1 MKKVHADCDSI
12 PPAGQH
18 KMEKRDVLLLLAVAV
33 VWGVNFAVIKT
44 GLRSVPPLFL
54 VVLRYLFVILPLIFF
69 VRKPAVSW
77 RTMAAYALLSG
88 VGQFSLLFYSLKI
101 GMPAGLASV
110 VMQSQAIF
118 TLILSARFMGERIGR
133 AQLAGI
139 GLAAVG
145 LGLIAGPAEAG
156 ATSVPK
162 AAFLITLLAAFC
174 WSSSNLI
181 VKRASEESLRNGRT
195 LDMMEMI
202 VWSSIFVPLPMLGLS
217 LVGDGPDAVLQSVA
231 QIDAAAV
238 LAVLYLVILSTLFA
252 YSAWNQMIAKYSAG
266 RVAPFSLLVPVT
278 GLLGGMLFHKE
289 QLDPLQWA
297 GIAAVIAGLVF
308 FQLGERRPKAR

>member
-1 MKKVHADCDSI
+1 MKEVRTDCGAAPS
-12 PPAGQH
+12 AGR
-18 KMEKRDVLLLLAVAV
+18 KMERRDVLLLLAVAV
-33 VWGVNFAVIKT
+33 VWGVNFAVVKT

-54 VVLRYLFVILPLIFF
+54 VFLRYLFIVLPLIFF
-69 VRKPAVSW
+69 VKKPAVSW
-77 RTMAAYALLSG
+77 RTMAGYALLSG
-88 VGQFSLLFYSLKI
+88 VGQFSFLFYSLKI

-118 TLILSARFMGERIGR
+118 TLILSAQFMGERIGG

-145 LGLIAGPAEAG
+145 LGLIGGPFG
-156 ATSVPK
+156 AAAVPT
-162 AAFLITLLAAFC
+162 AAFLMNLLAAFC

-181 VKRASEESLRNGRT
+181 VKRASEESLRNGRN

-217 LVGDGPDAVLQSVA
+217 LVGDGPSAVLQSLA

-238 LAVLYLVILSTLFA
+238 LSILYLVVLSTLFA
-252 YSAWNQMIAKYSAG
+252 YSAWNQMIATYSAG

-278 GLLGGMLFHKE
+278 GLLGGMLFHE
-289 QLDPLQWA
+289 ERVTPLQWA
-297 GIAAVIAGLVF
+297 GIAAVVAGLAV
-308 FQLGERRPKAR
+308 FQLGERRPHAR

>member
-1 MKKVHADCDSI
+1 MKEVRTDCGAAPS
-12 PPAGQH
+12 AGR
-18 KMEKRDVLLLLAVAV
+18 KMERRDVLLLLAVAV
-33 VWGVNFAVIKT
+33 VWGVNFAVVKT

-54 VVLRYLFVILPLIFF
+54 VFLRYLFIVLPLIFF
-69 VRKPAVSW
+69 VKKPAVSW
-77 RTMAAYALLSG
+77 RTMAGYALLSG
-88 VGQFSLLFYSLKI
+88 VGQFSFLFYSLKI

-118 TLILSARFMGERIGR
+118 TLILSAQFMGERIGG

-145 LGLIAGPAEAG
+145 LGLIGGPFG
-156 ATSVPK
+156 AAAVPT
-162 AAFLITLLAAFC
+162 AAFLMNLLAAFC

-181 VKRASEESLRNGRT
+181 VKRASEESLRNGRN

-217 LVGDGPDAVLQSVA
+217 LVGDGPSAVLQSLA

-238 LAVLYLVILSTLFA
+238 LSVLYLVVLSTLFA
-252 YSAWNQMIAKYSAG
+252 YSAWNQMIATYSAG

-278 GLLGGMLFHKE
+278 GLLGGMLFHE
-289 QLDPLQWA
+289 ERVTPLQWA
-297 GIAAVIAGLVF
+297 GIAAVVAGLAV
-308 FQLGERRPKAR
+308 FQLGERRPHAR

>member
-1 MKKVHADCDSI
+1 MKEVRTDCGAAPS
-12 PPAGQH
+12 AGR
-18 KMEKRDVLLLLAVAV
+18 KMERRDVLLLLAVAV
-33 VWGVNFAVIKT
+33 VWGVNFAVVKT

-54 VVLRYLFVILPLIFF
+54 VFLRYLFIVLPLIFF
-69 VRKPAVSW
+69 VKKPAVSW
-77 RTMAAYALLSG
+77 RTMAGYALLSG
-88 VGQFSLLFYSLKI
+88 VGQFSFLFYSLKI

-118 TLILSARFMGERIGR
+118 TLILSAQFMGERIGG

-145 LGLIAGPAEAG
+145 LGLIGGPFG
-156 ATSVPK
+156 AAAVPT
-162 AAFLITLLAAFC
+162 AAFLMNLLAAFC

-181 VKRASEESLRNGRT
+181 VKRASEESLRNGRS

-217 LVGDGPDAVLQSVA
+217 LVGDGPSAVLQSLA

-238 LAVLYLVILSTLFA
+238 LSILYLVVLSTLFA
-252 YSAWNQMIAKYSAG
+252 YSAWNQMIATYSAG

-278 GLLGGMLFHKE
+278 GLLGGMLFHE
-289 QLDPLQWA
+289 ERVTPLQWA
-297 GIAAVIAGLVF
+297 GIAAVVAGLAV
-308 FQLGERRPKAR
+308 FQLGERRPHAR

>member
-1 MKKVHADCDSI
+1 MKEVRTDCGAAPS
-12 PPAGQH
+12 AGR
-18 KMEKRDVLLLLAVAV
+18 KMERRDVLLLLAVAV
-33 VWGVNFAVIKT
+33 VWGVNFAVVKT

-54 VVLRYLFVILPLIFF
+54 VFLRYLFIVLPLIFF
-69 VRKPAVSW
+69 VKRPAVSW

-88 VGQFSLLFYSLKI
+88 VGQFSFLFYSLKI

-110 VMQSQAIF
+110 VMQSQTIF
-118 TLILSARFMGERIGR
+118 TLILSAQFMGERIGG

-145 LGLIAGPAEAG
+145 LGLIGGPFG
-156 ATSVPK
+156 AATVPT
-162 AAFLITLLAAFC
+162 AAFLMNLLASFC

-181 VKRASEESLRNGRT
+181 VKRASEESLRNGKA

-217 LVGDGPDAVLQSVA
+217 LVGDGPSAVLQSLA

-238 LAVLYLVILSTLFA
+238 LSVLYLVVLSTLFA
-252 YSAWNQMIAKYSAG
+252 YSAWNQMIATFSAG

-278 GLLGGMLFHKE
+278 GLLSGMLFHGE
-289 QLDPLQWA
+289 RVAPLQWA
-297 GIAAVIAGLVF
+297 GIAAVVAGLAV
-308 FQLGERRPKAR
+308 FQLGERRPHAR

>member
-1 MKKVHADCDSI
+1 MRKVRTDCGAT
-12 PPAGQH
+12 PLAGPR
-18 KMEKRDVLLLLAVAV
+18 KMERRDVLLLLAVAV
-33 VWGVNFAVIKT
+33 VWGVNFAVVKT

-54 VVLRYLFVILPLIFF
+54 VFLRYLFIVLPLIFF
-69 VRKPAVSW
+69 VKKPAVSW

-88 VGQFSLLFYSLKI
+88 VGQFSFMFYSLKI
-101 GMPAGLASV
+101 GMPVGLASV

-118 TLILSARFMGERIGR
+118 TLILSAQFMGERIGG

-145 LGLIAGPAEAG
+145 LGLIGGPFG
-156 ATSVPK
+156 AAAVPT
-162 AAFLITLLAAFC
+162 AAFLMNLLAAFC

-181 VKRASEESLRNGRT
+181 VKRASEESLRNGRS

-217 LVGDGPDAVLQSVA
+217 LVGDGPSAILQSLA

-238 LAVLYLVILSTLFA
+238 LSVLYLVVLSTLFA
-252 YSAWNQMIAKYSAG
+252 YGAWNQMIAAYSAG

-278 GLLGGMLFHKE
+278 GLLSGMLFHE
-289 QLDPLQWA
+289 ERVAPLQWA
-297 GIAAVIAGLVF
+297 GIAAVVAGLAV
-308 FQLGERRPKAR
+308 FQLGERRPHAR

>member
-1 MKKVHADCDSI
+1 MKEVRIDCGAAPS
-12 PPAGQH
+12 AGG
-18 KMEKRDVLLLLAVAV
+18 KMARRDVLLLLAVAV
-33 VWGVNFAVIKT
+33 VWGVNFAVVKT

-54 VVLRYLFVILPLIFF
+54 VFLRYLFILLPLIFF
-69 VRKPAVSW
+69 VKKPAVSW

-88 VGQFSLLFYSLKI
+88 VGQFSFMFYSLKI

-118 TLILSARFMGERIGR
+118 TLILSAQFMGERIGG

-139 GLAAVG
+139 GLAAAG
-145 LGLIAGPAEAG
+145 LVLIGGPFG
-156 ATSVPK
+156 AAAVPT
-162 AAFLITLLAAFC
+162 AAFLMNLLAAFC

-181 VKRASEESLRNGRT
+181 VKRASGESLRNGRC

-217 LVGDGPDAVLQSVA
+217 LVGDGPSAVLQSLA

-238 LAVLYLVILSTLFA
+238 LSVLYLVVLSTLFA
-252 YSAWNQMIAKYSAG
+252 YGAWNQMIAAYSAG

-278 GLLGGMLFHKE
+278 GLLSGMLFHE
-289 QLDPLQWA
+289 ERVAPLQWA
-297 GIAAVIAGLVF
+297 GIAAVVAGLAV
-308 FQLGERRPKAR
+308 FQLGERRPHAR

>member
-1 MKKVHADCDSI
+1 MKEVRTDCGAAPS
-12 PPAGQH
+12 AGR
-18 KMEKRDVLLLLAVAV
+18 KMERRDVLLLLAVAV
-33 VWGVNFAVIKT
+33 VWGVNFAVVKT

-54 VVLRYLFVILPLIFF
+54 VFLRYLFIVLPLIFF
-69 VRKPAVSW
+69 VKKPAVSW
-77 RTMAAYALLSG
+77 RTMAGYALLSG
-88 VGQFSLLFYSLKI
+88 VGQFSFLFYSLKI

-118 TLILSARFMGERIGR
+118 TLILSAQFMGERIGGS
-133 AQLAGI
+133 QLAGI

-145 LGLIAGPAEAG
+145 LGLIGGPFG
-156 ATSVPK
+156 AAAVPT
-162 AAFLITLLAAFC
+162 AAFLMNLLAAFC

-181 VKRASEESLRNGRT
+181 VKRASEESLRNGRN

-217 LVGDGPDAVLQSVA
+217 LVGDGPSAVLQSLA

-238 LAVLYLVILSTLFA
+238 LSVLYLVVLSTLFA
-252 YSAWNQMIAKYSAG
+252 YSAWNQMIATYSAG

-278 GLLGGMLFHKE
+278 GLLSGMLFHEE
-289 QLDPLQWA
+289 QVAPLQWA
-297 GIAAVIAGLVF
+297 GIAAVVAGLVF
-308 FQLGERRPKAR
+308 FQRQDIARI

>member
-1 MKKVHADCDSI
+1 MKEVRTDYGAAPS
-12 PPAGQH
+12 AGGR
-18 KMEKRDVLLLLAVAV
+18 KMERRDVLLLLAVAV
-33 VWGVNFAVIKT
+33 VWGVNFAVVKT

-54 VVLRYLFVILPLIFF
+54 VFLRYLFIVLPLIFF
-69 VRKPAVSW
+69 VKKPAVSW

-88 VGQFSLLFYSLKI
+88 VGQFSFLFYSLKI

-118 TLILSARFMGERIGR
+118 TLILSAQFMGERIGG

-145 LGLIAGPAEAG
+145 LGLIGGPFG
-156 ATSVPK
+156 AAAVPT
-162 AAFLITLLAAFC
+162 AAFLMNLLAAFC

-181 VKRASEESLRNGRT
+181 VKRASEESLRNGKA

-217 LVGDGPDAVLQSVA
+217 LVGDGPSAVLQSLA

-238 LAVLYLVILSTLFA
+238 LSVLYLVVLSTLFA
-252 YSAWNQMIAKYSAG
+252 YSAWNQMIATYSAG

-308 FQLGERRPKAR
+308 FQRRDIARI

>member
-1 MKKVHADCDSI
+1 MKEVRTDCGAAPS
-12 PPAGQH
+12 AGR
-18 KMEKRDVLLLLAVAV
+18 KMERRDVLLLLAVAV
-33 VWGVNFAVIKT
+33 VWGVNFAVVKT

-54 VVLRYLFVILPLIFF
+54 VFLRYLFIVLPLIFF
-69 VRKPAVSW
+69 VKKPAVSW
-77 RTMAAYALLSG
+77 RTMAGYALLSG
-88 VGQFSLLFYSLKI
+88 VGQFSFLFYSLKI

-118 TLILSARFMGERIGR
+118 TLILSAQFMGERIGG

-145 LGLIAGPAEAG
+145 LGLIGGPFG
-156 ATSVPK
+156 AAAVPT
-162 AAFLITLLAAFC
+162 AAFLMNLLAAFC

-181 VKRASEESLRNGRT
+181 IKRASEESLRNGRN

-217 LVGDGPDAVLQSVA
+217 LVGDGPSAVLQSLA

-238 LAVLYLVILSTLFA
+238 LSILYLVVLSTLFA
-252 YSAWNQMIAKYSAG
+252 YSAWNQMIATYSAG

-278 GLLGGMLFHKE
+278 GLLGGMLFHE
-289 QLDPLQWA
+289 ERVTPLQWA
-297 GIAAVIAGLVF
+297 GIAAVVAGLAV
-308 FQLGERRPKAR
+308 FQLGERRPHAR